1 MAMDK
6 SLDPPEFA
14 EVAQPP
20 EVTQAPET
28 SKPRRNGPLAVL
40 EDQLGLGKLIREYL
54 IPVETNNIWYTLG
67 GVLAIALALEIAT
80 GMALSLVYSPDA
92 AQAYATTVRLLQTP
106 GWNVVLN
113 FHYFNAF
120 LIFALVM
127 IHMLRVFISGGY
139 RRGKQGLW
147 LIGVTLAGLTFLV
160 SLTGET
166 LHWDEVGFAVP
177 WHISE
182 ILQATGLVGLFQ
194 YSFADLKNIP
204 MATTKLEQ
212 LYAAHIAIVPI
223 ILALVITWHYYL
235 IKVKGISVPFW
246 LRASGRS
253 AAFSQ
258 HIKAWLVYG
267 GFILGAVLL
276 LSIFVQRDA
285 GIAPQLLS
293 SSPFF
298 GSTHGPGGLGAKPSF
313 PISWTH
319 GMNVFFEEHLG
330 ITPDIWGTVAGMVLM
345 TASLIAIPFLDRGA
359 REPSTT
365 TEAFNWRQR
374 GWAFAAMGVFWLVMI
389 IGVIQNAVAGAG

>member
-1 MAMDK
+1 MDR
-6 SLDPPEFA
+6 SVDPPESA
-14 EVAQPP
+14 AVTQPP
-20 EVTQAPET
+20 EATQAPPVT
-28 SKPRRNGPLAVL
+28 KPRRVGPLAVL
-40 EDQLGLGKLIREYL
+40 EDQLGLGQLIREYM

-67 GVLAIALALEIAT
+67 GVLAIALVLEIAT
-80 GMALSLVYSPDA
+80 GMALSLVYTPDA
-92 AQAYATTVRLLQTP
+92 AQAYATTARLLQTP

-127 IHMLRVFISGGY
+127 VHMLRVFISGGY

-147 LIGVTLAGLTFLV
+147 LIGVTLAGLTFIV
-160 SLTGET
+160 SLTGEA

-177 WHISE
+177 WHMSE
-182 ILQATGLVGLFQ
+182 ILQATGLVGFFQ

-204 MATTKLEQ
+204 MATTKLVQ
-212 LYAAHIAIVPI
+212 LYAVHIAIVPI
-223 ILALVITWHYYL
+223 ILALFIAWHYYL

-246 LRASGRS
+246 LRASGRT
-253 AAFSQ
+253 AAFSK

-285 GIAPQLLS
+285 GIAPQLLP

-319 GMNVFFEEHLG
+319 GMNVFFEERLG
-330 ITPDIWGTVAGMVLM
+330 ITPDIWGTVVGMVLM
-345 TASLIAIPFLDRGA
+345 TASLVAIPFLDRGNH
-359 REPSTT
+359 EPGTT

-374 GWAFAAMGVFWLVMI
+374 GWAFAAMGLFWLIMI
-389 IGVIQNAVAGAG
+389 VGVIQNAVAGAG

>member
-1 MAMDK
+1 MAEHVE
-6 SLDPPEFA
+6 PIQPAVVA
-14 EVAQPP
+14 EPKRA
-20 EVTQAPET
+20 
-28 SKPRRNGPLAVL
+28 GPVDTI
-40 EDQLGLGKLIREYL
+40 EDQLGLGQLIREYL
-54 IPVETNNIWYTLG
+54 IPVEANNIWYALG

-80 GMALSLVYSPDA
+80 GMALSLVYTPDA
-92 AQAYATTVRLLQTP
+92 AQAYATTARLLRTP
-106 GWNVVLN
+106 GWSIVLN

-120 LIFALVM
+120 LIFALVL
-127 IHMLRVFISGGY
+127 IHMLRVFITGGY

-160 SLTGET
+160 SLTGEA

-182 ILQATGLVGLFQ
+182 ILQATGLVGAFQ
-194 YSFADLKNIP
+194 YSFADLKNIQ
-204 MATTKLEQ
+204 MATTKLQQ

-223 ILALVITWHYYL
+223 ILVLFIIWHYYL
-235 IKVKGISVPFW
+235 IKLKGISLPFW
-246 LRASGRS
+246 LRASGRT
-253 AAFSQ
+253 AAFST

-285 GIAPQLLS
+285 GIIPQLLP

-298 GSTHGPGGLGAKPSF
+298 GSTHGPGALGTKPSF

-319 GMNVFFEEHLG
+319 GMNVFFDEHLG
-330 ITPDIWGTVAGMVLM
+330 IKPDIWGTVVGMVLM
-345 TASLIAIPFLDRGA
+345 TGSLIAIPFLDRGDH
-359 REPSTT
+359 EPGTT
-365 TEAFNWRQR
+365 AEAFNWRKR

-389 IGVIQNAVAGAG
+389 VGVIQNAIVGGG